1 LYSRTL
7 ATEGD
12 AVRTFTGTAD
22 LKASVGQE
30 IGVSDWHQIPQS
42 QIDLFAE
49 ATGDDQWIH
58 IDPDKA
64 KDGPYGTTIAH
75 GYLTLSLLA
84 PLMKSVYR
92 IEGAKMA
99 VNYGL
104 NKVRFAAPVP
114 VDSRV
119 RVRVSLT
126 SVEDVAGGV
135 QSIWSAVIELE
146 GSSKPA
152 CVAEPVTRHAF

>member
-1 LYSRTL
+1 
-7 ATEGD
+7 
-12 AVRTFTGTAD
+12 VRTFTSGAD
-22 LKASVGQE
+22 LAASVGQE
-30 IGVSDWHQIPQS
+30 IGVSDWHEIPQS

-58 IDPDKA
+58 VDPERAKA
-64 KDGPYGTTIAH
+64 GPYGTTIAH

-84 PLMKSVYR
+84 PLMKTIYR

-104 NKVRFAAPVP
+104 NKVRFAAPVR
-114 VDSRV
+114 VGSRV
-119 RVRVSLT
+119 RVRVSLAT
-126 SVEDVAGGV
+126 VDEIPNGV
-135 QSIWSAVIELE
+135 QSVWSAVIELE

-152 CVAEPVTRHAF
+152 CIAEPVTRHTF

>member
-1 LYSRTL
+1 
-7 ATEGD
+7 
-12 AVRTFTGTAD
+12 VRTFTSGTD
-22 LKASVGQE
+22 LAASVGQE
-30 IGVSDWHQIPQS
+30 IGVSDWHEIPQS

-58 IDPDKA
+58 VDPERA
-64 KDGPYGTTIAH
+64 KEGPYGTTIAH

-84 PLMKSVYR
+84 PLMKTTYR

-104 NKVRFAAPVP
+104 NKVRFAAPVR
-114 VDSRV
+114 VGSRV
-119 RVRVSLT
+119 RVRVSLAT
-126 SVEDVAGGV
+126 VDEIPNGV
-135 QSIWSAVIELE
+135 QSVWSAVIELE

-152 CVAEPVTRHAF
+152 CIAEPVTRHTF

>member
-1 LYSRTL
+1 M
-7 ATEGD
+7 
-12 AVRTFTGTAD
+12 RTFTSGAD
-22 LKASVGQE
+22 LAASVGQE
-30 IGVSDWHQIPQS
+30 IGVSDWHEIPQS

-58 IDPDKA
+58 VDPERA
-64 KDGPYGTTIAH
+64 KEGPYGTTIAH

-84 PLMKSVYR
+84 PLMKTTYR

-104 NKVRFAAPVP
+104 NKVRFAAPVR
-114 VDSRV
+114 VGSRV
-119 RVRVSLT
+119 RVRVSLAT
-126 SVEDVAGGV
+126 VDEIPNGV
-135 QSIWSAVIELE
+135 QSVWSAVIELE

-152 CVAEPVTRHAF
+152 CIAEPVTRHTF

>member
-1 LYSRTL
+1 
-7 ATEGD
+7 
-12 AVRTFTGTAD
+12 VRTFTSGAD
-22 LKASVGQE
+22 LAASVGQE
-30 IGVSDWHQIPQS
+30 IGVSDWHEIPQS

-58 IDPDKA
+58 VDPERA
-64 KDGPYGTTIAH
+64 KEGPYGTTIAH

-84 PLMKSVYR
+84 PLMKTTYR

-104 NKVRFAAPVP
+104 NKVRFAAPVR
-114 VDSRV
+114 VGSRV
-119 RVRVSLT
+119 RVRVSLAT
-126 SVEDVAGGV
+126 VDEIPNGV
-135 QSIWSAVIELE
+135 QSVWSAVIELE

-152 CVAEPVTRHAF
+152 CIAEPVTRHTF

>member
-1 LYSRTL
+1 M
-7 ATEGD
+7 
-12 AVRTFTGTAD
+12 RTFTSGAD
-22 LKASVGQE
+22 LAASVGQE
-30 IGVSDWHQIPQS
+30 IGVSDWHEIPQS

-58 IDPDKA
+58 VDPEQA
-64 KDGPYGTTIAH
+64 KEGPYGTTIAH

-84 PLMKSVYR
+84 PLMKTTYR

-104 NKVRFAAPVP
+104 NKVRFAAPVR
-114 VDSRV
+114 VGSRV
-119 RVRVSLT
+119 RVRVSLA
-126 SVEDVAGGV
+126 SVDEIPNGV
-135 QSIWSAVIELE
+135 QSVWSAVIELE

-152 CVAEPVTRHAF
+152 CIAEPVTRHIF

>member
-1 LYSRTL
+1 M
-7 ATEGD
+7 
-12 AVRTFTGTAD
+12 RTFTSGAD
-22 LKASVGQE
+22 LAASVGQE
-30 IGVSDWHQIPQS
+30 IGVSDWHEIPQS

-58 IDPDKA
+58 VDPERA
-64 KDGPYGTTIAH
+64 SQGPYGTTIAH

-84 PLMKSVYR
+84 PLMKTTYR

-104 NKVRFAAPVP
+104 NKVRFAAPVR
-114 VDSRV
+114 VGSRV
-119 RVRVSLT
+119 RVRVSLAT
-126 SVEDVAGGV
+126 VDEIPNGV
-135 QSIWSAVIELE
+135 QSVWSAVIELE

-152 CVAEPVTRHAF
+152 CIAEPVTRHIF

>member
-1 LYSRTL
+1 
-7 ATEGD
+7 
-12 AVRTFTGTAD
+12 VRTFTSGAD
-22 LKASVGQE
+22 LAASVGQE
-30 IGVSDWHQIPQS
+30 IGVSDWHEIPQS

-58 IDPDKA
+58 VDPEQA
-64 KDGPYGTTIAH
+64 KEGPYGTTIAH

-84 PLMKSVYR
+84 PLMKTTYR

-104 NKVRFAAPVP
+104 NKVRFAAPVR
-114 VDSRV
+114 VGSRV
-119 RVRVSLT
+119 RVRVSLAT
-126 SVEDVAGGV
+126 VDEIPNGV
-135 QSIWSAVIELE
+135 QSVWSAVIELE

-152 CVAEPVTRHAF
+152 CIAEPVTRHTF

>member
-1 LYSRTL
+1 M
-7 ATEGD
+7 
-12 AVRTFTGTAD
+12 RTFTSGAD
-22 LKASVGQE
+22 LAASVGQE
-30 IGVSDWHQIPQS
+30 IGVSDWHEIPQS

-58 IDPDKA
+58 VDPEQA
-64 KDGPYGTTIAH
+64 KEGPYGTTIAH

-84 PLMKSVYR
+84 PLMKTTYR

-104 NKVRFAAPVP
+104 NKVRFAAPVR
-114 VDSRV
+114 VGSRV
-119 RVRVSLT
+119 RVRVSLAT
-126 SVEDVAGGV
+126 VDEIPNGV
-135 QSIWSAVIELE
+135 QSVWSAVIELE

-152 CVAEPVTRHAF
+152 CIAEPVTRHTF

>member
-1 LYSRTL
+1 M
-7 ATEGD
+7 
-12 AVRTFTGTAD
+12 RTFTSAAD
-22 LKASVGQE
+22 LKDSEGQE
-30 IGVSDWHQIPQS
+30 VGVSDWHEVPQS

-58 IDPDKA
+58 VDPERA
-64 KDGPYGTTIAH
+64 AAGPYGATIAH

-84 PLMKSVYR
+84 PLMKTTYR

-104 NKVRFAAPVP
+104 NKVRFAAPVR
-114 VDSRV
+114 VGSRV

-126 SVEDVAGGV
+126 SVQPIPNGV
-135 QSIWSAVIELE
+135 QSVWSAIVELE
-146 GSSKPA
+146 GSEKPA
-152 CVAEPVTRHAF
+152 CIAEPVTRHTF

>member
-1 LYSRTL
+1 
-7 ATEGD
+7 
-12 AVRTFTGTAD
+12 VRTFTSAAD
-22 LKASVGQE
+22 LKDSEGQE
-30 IGVSDWHQIPQS
+30 VGVSDWHEVPQS

-58 IDPDKA
+58 VDPERA
-64 KDGPYGTTIAH
+64 AAGPYGATIAH

-84 PLMKSVYR
+84 PLMKTTYR

-104 NKVRFAAPVP
+104 NKVRFAAPVR
-114 VDSRV
+114 VGSRV

-126 SVEDVAGGV
+126 SVQPIPNGV
-135 QSIWSAVIELE
+135 QSVWSAIVELE
-146 GSSKPA
+146 GSEKPA
-152 CVAEPVTRHAF
+152 CIAEPVTRHTF

>member
-1 LYSRTL
+1 M
-7 ATEGD
+7 
-12 AVRTFTGTAD
+12 RTFTSGAD
-22 LKASVGQE
+22 LAASVGQE
-30 IGVSDWHQIPQS
+30 IGVSDWHEIPQS

-58 IDPDKA
+58 VDPERA
-64 KDGPYGTTIAH
+64 SQGPYGTTIAH

-84 PLMKSVYR
+84 PLMKTTYR

-104 NKVRFAAPVP
+104 NKVRFAAPVR
-114 VDSRV
+114 VGSRV
-119 RVRVSLT
+119 RVRVSLA
-126 SVEDVAGGV
+126 SVDEIPNGV
-135 QSIWSAVIELE
+135 QSVWSAVIELE

-152 CVAEPVTRHAF
+152 CIAEPVTRHTF

>member
-1 LYSRTL
+1 MTRAS
-7 ATEGD
+7 
-12 AVRTFTGTAD
+12 VRTFTSGAD
-22 LKASVGQE
+22 LAASVGQE
-30 IGVSDWHQIPQS
+30 IGVSDWHEIPQS

-58 IDPDKA
+58 VDPERA
-64 KDGPYGTTIAH
+64 KEGPYGTTIAH

-84 PLMKSVYR
+84 PLMKTTYR

-104 NKVRFAAPVP
+104 NKVRFAAPVR
-114 VDSRV
+114 VGSRV
-119 RVRVSLT
+119 RVRVSLAT
-126 SVEDVAGGV
+126 VDEIPNGV
-135 QSIWSAVIELE
+135 QSVWSAVIELE

-152 CVAEPVTRHAF
+152 CIAEPVTRHTF

>member
-1 LYSRTL
+1 
-7 ATEGD
+7 
-12 AVRTFTGTAD
+12 VRTFTSGAD
-22 LKASVGQE
+22 LVASVGQE
-30 IGVSDWHQIPQS
+30 IGVSDWHEIPQS

-58 IDPDKA
+58 VDPERA
-64 KDGPYGTTIAH
+64 SQGPYGATIAH

-84 PLMKSVYR
+84 PLMKTTYR

-104 NKVRFAAPVP
+104 NKVRFAAPVR
-114 VDSRV
+114 VGSRV
-119 RVRVSLT
+119 RVRVSLA
-126 SVEDVAGGV
+126 SVDEIPNGV

-146 GSSKPA
+146 GSEKPA
-152 CVAEPVTRHAF
+152 CIAEPVTRHTF

>member
-1 LYSRTL
+1 
-7 ATEGD
+7 
-12 AVRTFTGTAD
+12 VRTFTSAAD
-22 LKASVGQE
+22 LKDSEGQE
-30 IGVSDWHQIPQS
+30 VGVSDWHEIPQS

-58 IDPDKA
+58 VDPERA
-64 KDGPYGTTIAH
+64 AAGPYGATIAH

-84 PLMKSVYR
+84 PLMKTTYR

-104 NKVRFAAPVP
+104 NKVRFAAPVR
-114 VDSRV
+114 VGSRV

-126 SVEDVAGGV
+126 SVQPIPNGV
-135 QSIWSAVIELE
+135 QSVWSAIVELE
-146 GSSKPA
+146 GSEKPA
-152 CVAEPVTRHAF
+152 CIAEPVTRHTF

>member
-1 LYSRTL
+1 MK
-7 ATEGD
+7 
-12 AVRTFTGTAD
+12 TFTSTD
-22 LKASVGQE
+22 ELKAAVGQE
-30 IGVSDWHQIPQS
+30 IGVSEWHPVPQS

-58 IDPDKA
+58 VDPEKA
-64 KDGPYGTTIAH
+64 KTGPYGTTIAH

-92 IEGAKMA
+92 IEGAKVA

-114 VDSRV
+114 VDSRL
-119 RVRVSLT
+119 RVRVSLR
-126 SVEDVAGGV
+126 SVEDVPGGV
-135 QSIWSAVIELE
+135 QSVWSAVVELE
-146 GSSKPA
+146 GSEKPA
-152 CVAEPVTRHAF
+152 CIAETVTRHGF